1 MEKGAKCMLQSVTP
15 GNFVAI
21 TCWRMLH
28 EKWCF
33 TGIIKLTEEEN
44 KGFENGPFT
53 QKIQFLPILA
63 SRRIII
69 DRDQSKI

>member
-1 MEKGAKCMLQSVTP
+1 MLQSVTP

-33 TGIIKLTEEEN
+33 TGIGKLTEEEN

-53 QKIQFLPILA
+53 HSFRVLYFKLSVFQISFSI
-63 SRRIII
+63 
-69 DRDQSKI
+69 